1 MFKVTWSKETDK
13 HSVLLQAILFII
25 IKSLHYP
32 IVYCKGLALIIII
45 HILSFYTNVFDLKA
59 TMYNSADLE

>member
-13 HSVLLQAILFII
+13 HGFVILFII

-59 TMYNSADLE
+59 TIYNSADLE